1 MNSPPWPVAVLEDDV
16 AGHERRPARQETH
29 ASLGAAEGE
38 SALGEGARDAPTV
51 APLEQGKYLD
61 LIKYLQNSLPSLD
74 LDLIT

>member
-1 MNSPPWPVAVLEDDV
+1 M
-16 AGHERRPARQETH
+16 ERRRIRKTDAEVDMDAIQVSH
-29 ASLGAAEGE
+29 YGAAEGE